1 MIAGRIIHVTLSH
14 PDDRGPGVGSAASPE
29 RCHAWVDESIHTPDR
44 RTPTGLYVLAAA
56 IGYPS
61 TADDTREALRSLVP
75 KRQVRLH
82 WRDDAPMHGKV
93 VDAIAASGVAN
104 VVVVGSPLDPRNQ
117 ERARRKCLERLL
129 WELCETW
136 DASTVWLESRT
147 ASLNKKDMRLV
158 DALRGQGALSG
169 RIRVEIELP
178 SREPMLWV
186 ADAIAGCVAAA
197 RKGDASHLDTVI
209 DMVQQI
215 DVAT

>member
-1 MIAGRIIHVTLSH
+1 MAVGDRWENHPVTFSHPSPAGR
-14 PDDRGPGVGSAASPE
+14 PMAE
-29 RCHAWVDESIHTPDR
+29 RCHAWVDESIHTPDES
-44 RTPTGLYVLAAA
+44 TPSGLYVMAAA

-61 TADDTREALRSLVP
+61 TAEATREVLRSLVP

-93 VDAIAASGVAN
+93 IDAIAASQVAN

-129 WELCETW
+129 WELCKTW

-147 ASLNKKDMRLV
+147 ASLNRKDMRLV
-158 DALRGQGALSG
+158 DALRGQRALSA

-178 SREPMLWV
+178 SQEPMLWV

-197 RKGDASHLDTVI
+197 RKGDAS
-209 DMVQQI
+209 
-215 DVAT
+215 